1 MDQCERINL
10 PPLPPKEG
18 KYLLK
23 YPRLIQDTAKS
34 HMFLQQLINGIMLG
48 STYSLVAIGYTLI
61 FGVLNLL
68 HFAHGEV
75 FMLGAFIG
83 LQIVLGLKLGI
94 FGAMIG
100 AMVAT
105 ALVGLLIERV
115 AFRPIKKEYFLAPLI
130 ATIGITIIL
139 QEVANKVFG
148 SEPVGFPQ
156 SVEILNFQLGPIG
169 INSLQILILSISI
182 FLMVVLHLF
191 VSRTRLGRGMRATAE
206 NATTARLLG
215 VKINRIV
222 VLTFMIA
229 SALAGAAGVLV
240 GMAYNTIS
248 PYMGAQMAGKGF
260 AIMLLG
266 GLGNIKGAMLGGLI
280 LGVAEILSVGYLTSS
295 YRDAF
300 AFGVMILILIFKPSG
315 LFGSLIHED

>member
-1 MDQCERINL
+1 
-10 PPLPPKEG
+10 
-18 KYLLK
+18 
-23 YPRLIQDTAKS
+23 
-34 HMFLQQLINGIMLG
+34 MFLQQLINGIMLG

-100 AMVAT
+100 AMAGAAV
-105 ALVGLLIERV
+105 VGYFIERV

-156 SVEILNFQLGPIG
+156 TVEIRNLQLGPIG
-169 INSLQILILSISI
+169 INSLQIMILSISI

-191 VSRTRLGRGMRATAE
+191 VSRTKLGRGMRAAAE

-240 GMAYNTIS
+240 GMAYNYIS

-280 LGVAEILSVGYLTSS
+280 LGVAEILSVGYLASS

>member
-1 MDQCERINL
+1 
-10 PPLPPKEG
+10 
-18 KYLLK
+18 
-23 YPRLIQDTAKS
+23 
-34 HMFLQQLINGIMLG
+34 MFLQQLINGIMLG
-48 STYSLVAIGYTLI
+48 STYSLVAIGYSLI

-75 FMLGAFIG
+75 FMLGAYFALEISLSLHCGLFGCMLGAVIG
-83 LQIVLGLKLGI
+83 
-94 FGAMIG
+94 
-100 AMVAT
+100 T
-105 ALVGLLIERV
+105 AIMGFLIERV
-115 AFRPIKKEYFLAPLI
+115 AIRPIKREYFLAPLL

-139 QEVANKVFG
+139 QEGAAKVFG

-156 SVEILNFQLGPIG
+156 SVAIRNFQLGPIG
-169 INSLQILILSISI
+169 INTLQILILGISLS
-182 FLMVVLHLF
+182 LMVILHLF
-191 VSRTRLGRGMRATAE
+191 VSRTKLGRGMRATAE

-215 VKINRIV
+215 VRVNGIIT
-222 VLTFMIA
+222 LTFMIA
-229 SALAGAAGVLV
+229 SALAGVAGVLV
-240 GMAYNTIS
+240 GMAYNTIT

-266 GLGNIKGAMLGGLI
+266 GLGNVQGAMLGGLI
-280 LGVAEILSVGYLTSS
+280 LGIAEIFSVGYLASS

>member
-1 MDQCERINL
+1 M
-10 PPLPPKEG
+10 
-18 KYLLK
+18 
-23 YPRLIQDTAKS
+23 
-34 HMFLQQLINGIMLG
+34 G

-83 LQIVLGLKLGI
+83 LQIVLGLKVGI
-94 FGAMIG
+94 FGAMVG
-100 AMVAT
+100 AMAAT
-105 ALVGLLIERV
+105 ALVGFLIERV

-139 QEVANKVFG
+139 QEMANKVFG

-156 SVEILNFQLGPIG
+156 AVEIRNFQVGPIG
-169 INSLQILILSISI
+169 INTLQILILSVSI
-182 FLMVVLHLF
+182 LLMVVLHLF

-215 VKINRIV
+215 VKINRII

-240 GMAYNTIS
+240 GMAYNYIS

-266 GLGNIKGAMLGGLI
+266 GLGNITGAMLGGLI

>member
-1 MDQCERINL
+1 
-10 PPLPPKEG
+10 
-18 KYLLK
+18 
-23 YPRLIQDTAKS
+23 
-34 HMFLQQLINGIMLG
+34 LG

-83 LQIVLGLKLGI
+83 LQIVLGLKVGI
-94 FGAMIG
+94 FGAMVG
-100 AMVAT
+100 AMAAT
-105 ALVGLLIERV
+105 ALVGFLIERV

-139 QEVANKVFG
+139 QEMANKVFG

-156 SVEILNFQLGPIG
+156 AVEIRNFQVGPIG
-169 INSLQILILSISI
+169 INTLQILILSVSI
-182 FLMVVLHLF
+182 LLMVVLHLF

-215 VKINRIV
+215 VKINRII

-240 GMAYNTIS
+240 GMAYNYIS

-266 GLGNIKGAMLGGLI
+266 GLGNITGAMLGGLI

>member
-1 MDQCERINL
+1 
-10 PPLPPKEG
+10 
-18 KYLLK
+18 
-23 YPRLIQDTAKS
+23 
-34 HMFLQQLINGIMLG
+34 MFLQQLVNGIMLG

-75 FMLGAFIG
+75 FMLGAYFG
-83 LQIVLGLKLGI
+83 LQLVLSLKFGILGSI
-94 FGAMIG
+94 GGAMIG
-100 AMVAT
+100 AAIM
-105 ALVGLLIERV
+105 GFLIERV

-130 ATIGITIIL
+130 ATIGITVIL
-139 QEVANKVFG
+139 QEVANKIFG
-148 SEPVGFPQ
+148 SEPRGFPQ
-156 SVEILNFQLGPIG
+156 TVTIRNFQLGPIG
-169 INSLQILILSISI
+169 INTIQILILSISI
-182 FLMVVLHLF
+182 FLMIVLHLF
-191 VSRTRLGRGMRATAE
+191 VSRTKLGRGMRATAE

-215 VKINRIV
+215 VKVNRII

-240 GMAYNTIS
+240 GMAYNSIS
-248 PYMGAQMAGKGF
+248 PYMGAEMAGKGF

-266 GLGNIKGAMLGGLI
+266 GLGNIHGAMLGGLI
-280 LGVAEILSVGYLTSS
+280 LGVAEILSVGYLASS

-300 AFGVMILILIFKPSG
+300 AFGVMILILLFKPSG

>member
-1 MDQCERINL
+1 MA
-10 PPLPPKEG
+10 G
-18 KYLLK
+18 
-23 YPRLIQDTAKS
+23 
-34 HMFLQQLINGIMLG
+34 
-48 STYSLVAIGYTLI
+48 
-61 FGVLNLL
+61 
-68 HFAHGEV
+68 
-75 FMLGAFIG
+75 
-83 LQIVLGLKLGI
+83 
-94 FGAMIG
+94 
-100 AMVAT
+100 T
-105 ALVGLLIERV
+105 ALVGFLIERV

-139 QEVANKVFG
+139 QEMANKIFG

-156 SVEILNFQLGPIG
+156 TVEIRNFQLGPIG
-169 INSLQILILSISI
+169 INTLQILILSISI

-191 VSRTRLGRGMRATAE
+191 VSNTKLGRGMRATAE
-206 NATTARLLG
+206 NSTTARLLG
-215 VKINRIV
+215 VKVNRII

-240 GMAYNTIS
+240 GMAYNYIS

-280 LGVAEILSVGYLTSS
+280 LGVAEILSVGYLASS

-300 AFGVMILILIFKPSG
+300 AFGVMILILILKPSG

>member
-1 MDQCERINL
+1 
-10 PPLPPKEG
+10 
-18 KYLLK
+18 
-23 YPRLIQDTAKS
+23 
-34 HMFLQQLINGIMLG
+34 MFLQQLINGIMLG

-83 LQIVLGLKLGI
+83 LQIVLGFKLGI

-105 ALVGLLIERV
+105 ALVGFLIERV

-139 QEVANKVFG
+139 QEMANKVFG

-156 SVEILNFQLGPIG
+156 AVEIRNFQLGPIG
-169 INSLQILILSISI
+169 INTLQILILSVSI

-215 VKINRIV
+215 VKINRII

-240 GMAYNTIS
+240 GMAYNYIS

>member
-1 MDQCERINL
+1 
-10 PPLPPKEG
+10 
-18 KYLLK
+18 
-23 YPRLIQDTAKS
+23 
-34 HMFLQQLINGIMLG
+34 MFLQQLINGIMLG
-48 STYSLVAIGYTLI
+48 STYSLVAIGYSLI

-75 FMLGAFIG
+75 FMLGAYFA
-83 LQIVLGLKLGI
+83 LQISLSLHWGLFGCMLG
-94 FGAMIG
+94 AVIG
-100 AMVAT
+100 T
-105 ALVGLLIERV
+105 AIMGFLIERV
-115 AFRPIKKEYFLAPLI
+115 AIRPIKREYFLAPLV

-139 QEVANKVFG
+139 QEGAAKVFG

-156 SVEILNFQLGPIG
+156 SVAIRNFQLGPIG
-169 INSLQILILSISI
+169 INTLQILILGISLS
-182 FLMVVLHLF
+182 LMVILHLF
-191 VSRTRLGRGMRATAE
+191 VSRTKLGRGMRATAE

-215 VKINRIV
+215 VRVNGIIT
-222 VLTFMIA
+222 LTFMIA
-229 SALAGAAGVLV
+229 SALAGVAGVLV
-240 GMAYNTIS
+240 GMAYNTIT

-266 GLGNIKGAMLGGLI
+266 GLGNVQGAMLGGLI
-280 LGVAEILSVGYLTSS
+280 LGIAEIFSVGYLASS

>member
-1 MDQCERINL
+1 
-10 PPLPPKEG
+10 
-18 KYLLK
+18 
-23 YPRLIQDTAKS
+23 
-34 HMFLQQLINGIMLG
+34 MFLQQLINGIMLG

-75 FMLGAFIG
+75 FMLGAFLG
-83 LQIVLGLKLGI
+83 LQIVVGLKLGI
-94 FGAMIG
+94 VAAILG
-100 AMVAT
+100 AT
-105 ALVGLLIERV
+105 AGTAVVGFLIERI
-115 AFRPIKKEYFLAPLI
+115 AFRPIKKDYFLAPLI

-139 QEVANKVFG
+139 QELANKVFG

-156 SVEILNFQLGPIG
+156 TVEMRNLQFGPVG
-169 INSLQILILSISI
+169 ITTLQILILGISVL
-182 FLMVVLHLF
+182 LMVTLHLF
-191 VSRTRLGRGMRATAE
+191 VARTRLGRAMRATAE

-215 VKINRIV
+215 VGINRIV
-222 VLTFMIA
+222 VLTFMVA
-229 SALAGAAGVLV
+229 SALAGVAGVLV
-240 GMAYNTIS
+240 GMTYNTVS

-266 GLGNIKGAMLGGLI
+266 GLGNIHGAMVGGLI
-280 LGVAEILSVGYLTSS
+280 LGVAEILSVGYLASS

-300 AFGVMILILIFKPSG
+300 AFGVMILILVWKPSG

>member
-1 MDQCERINL
+1 
-10 PPLPPKEG
+10 
-18 KYLLK
+18 
-23 YPRLIQDTAKS
+23 
-34 HMFLQQLINGIMLG
+34 MFLQQLINGIMLG

-83 LQIVLGLKLGI
+83 LQIVLGLKVGI
-94 FGAMIG
+94 FGAMVG
-100 AMVAT
+100 AMAAT
-105 ALVGLLIERV
+105 ALVGFLIERV

-139 QEVANKVFG
+139 QEMANKVFG

-156 SVEILNFQLGPIG
+156 AVEIRNFQVGPIG
-169 INSLQILILSISI
+169 INTLQILILSVSI
-182 FLMVVLHLF
+182 LLMVVLHLF

-215 VKINRIV
+215 VKINRII

-240 GMAYNTIS
+240 GMAYNYIS

-266 GLGNIKGAMLGGLI
+266 GLGNITGAMLGGLI

>member
-1 MDQCERINL
+1 
-10 PPLPPKEG
+10 
-18 KYLLK
+18 
-23 YPRLIQDTAKS
+23 
-34 HMFLQQLINGIMLG
+34 MFLQQLINGIMLG

-94 FGAMIG
+94 LGAMIG
-100 AMVAT
+100 AMAAT
-105 ALVGLLIERV
+105 ALVGYLIERV

-191 VSRTRLGRGMRATAE
+191 VSRTKLGRGMRATAE

-215 VKINRIV
+215 VKVNRIV
-222 VLTFMIA
+222 ALTFMIA

-248 PYMGAQMAGKGF
+248 PYMGAQMAGRGF

>member
-1 MDQCERINL
+1 
-10 PPLPPKEG
+10 
-18 KYLLK
+18 
-23 YPRLIQDTAKS
+23 
-34 HMFLQQLINGIMLG
+34 MFLQQVVNGIMLG
-48 STYSLVAIGYTLI
+48 SAYSLVAIGYTLI

-75 FMLGAFIG
+75 FMLGAYIG

-94 FGAMIG
+94 AGAITGAMAG
-100 AMVAT
+100 AAV
-105 ALVGLLIERV
+105 LGLLIERV
-115 AFRPIKKEYFLAPLI
+115 AFRPIKKEHFLAPLI

-139 QEVANKVFG
+139 QESTNKIFG

-156 SVEILNFQLGPIG
+156 AVTLRNFQMGPVG
-169 INSLQILILSISI
+169 INTLQILILAIAL
-182 FLMVVLHLF
+182 FLMAALHLF
-191 VSRTRLGRGMRATAE
+191 VAKTKLGRAMRATAE

-215 VKINRIV
+215 VKVHRIV
-222 VLTFMIA
+222 MITFVAA
-229 SALAGAAGVLV
+229 SSLAGAAGVLV
-240 GMAYNTIS
+240 GMAYNAVS

-266 GLGNIKGAMLGGLI
+266 GLGNIKGAMVGGLI
-280 LGVAEILSVGYLTSS
+280 LGVAEILSVGYLASS

-300 AFGVMILILIFKPSG
+300 AFGVMILILIFRPSG

>member
-1 MDQCERINL
+1 
-10 PPLPPKEG
+10 
-18 KYLLK
+18 
-23 YPRLIQDTAKS
+23 
-34 HMFLQQLINGIMLG
+34 MLG

-75 FMLGAFIG
+75 FMLGAFFG
-83 LQIVLGLKLGI
+83 LQIVLGLKMGI
-94 FGAMIG
+94 FGCVVGAMIG
-100 AMVAT
+100 T
-105 ALVGLLIERV
+105 AFVGFLIERV

-139 QEVANKVFG
+139 QELATKIFG

-156 SVEILNFQLGPIG
+156 TVGIRNFQLGAIG
-169 INSLQILILSISI
+169 INTLQILILSISV
-182 FLMVVLHLF
+182 FLMIILHLF
-191 VSRTRLGRGMRATAE
+191 VSRTKLGRAMRATAE

-215 VKINRIV
+215 VKVNRIV
-222 VLTFMIA
+222 ILTFMIA
-229 SALAGAAGVLV
+229 SALAGVAGVLV
-240 GMAYNTIS
+240 GMMYNTIS

-266 GLGNIKGAMLGGLI
+266 GLGNIRGAMAGGLI
-280 LGVAEILSVGYLTSS
+280 LGVAEILSAGYLASS

-300 AFGVMILILIFKPSG
+300 AFGIMILILVFRPSG

>member
-1 MDQCERINL
+1 
-10 PPLPPKEG
+10 
-18 KYLLK
+18 
-23 YPRLIQDTAKS
+23 
-34 HMFLQQLINGIMLG
+34 MFFQQLINGIMLG

-83 LQIVLGLKLGI
+83 LQIVLGLKTGI
-94 FGAMIG
+94 FGAIIG
-100 AMVAT
+100 AMAGT
-105 ALVGLLIERV
+105 AVIGFLIERV

-139 QEVANKVFG
+139 QELANKIFG
-148 SEPVGFPQ
+148 SEPAGFPQ
-156 SVEILNFQLGPIG
+156 TVEIGNFQFGPIG
-169 INSLQILILSISI
+169 FNTLQILILCISV
-182 FLMVVLHLF
+182 FLMVILHLF
-191 VSRTRLGRGMRATAE
+191 VSRTKLGRGMRATAE
-206 NATTARLLG
+206 NATTARLMG
-215 VKINRIV
+215 VRINQIIA
-222 VLTFMIA
+222 LTFMIA

-266 GLGNIKGAMLGGLI
+266 GLGNIQGAMLGGLI
-280 LGVAEILSVGYLTSS
+280 LGLAEILSVGYLTSS

-300 AFGVMILILIFKPSG
+300 AFGMMILILIFKPSG

>member
-1 MDQCERINL
+1 
-10 PPLPPKEG
+10 
-18 KYLLK
+18 
-23 YPRLIQDTAKS
+23 
-34 HMFLQQLINGIMLG
+34 MFLQQLVNGIMLG

-75 FMLGAFIG
+75 FMLGAFFG
-83 LQIVLGLKLGI
+83 LQIVLGLKVGV
-94 FGAMIG
+94 FGGMVG
-100 AMVAT
+100 AMVGT
-105 ALVGLLIERV
+105 ALFGWLIERA

-139 QEVANKVFG
+139 QELANKIFG
-148 SEPVGFPQ
+148 SEPMGFPQ
-156 SVEILNFQLGPIG
+156 TVEIRNFQLGPIG
-169 INSLQILILSISI
+169 INTLQILILSISI

-191 VSRTRLGRGMRATAE
+191 VSRTKLGRGMRATAE

-215 VKINRIV
+215 VRVNRII

-240 GMAYNTIS
+240 GMMYNTIS

-266 GLGNIKGAMLGGLI
+266 GLGNIQGAMAGGLI
-280 LGVAEILSVGYLTSS
+280 LGVAEILSVGYLASS

-300 AFGVMILILIFKPSG
+300 AFGVMILILIFRPSG